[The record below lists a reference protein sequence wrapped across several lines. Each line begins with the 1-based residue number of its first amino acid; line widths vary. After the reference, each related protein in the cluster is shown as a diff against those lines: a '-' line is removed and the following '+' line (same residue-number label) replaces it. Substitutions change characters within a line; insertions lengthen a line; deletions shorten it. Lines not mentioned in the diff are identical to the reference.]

1 MKRLMMR
8 WLVPVLLAALYPLVQ
23 AASPPAFSTASAGA
37 APAPWRVIGLPE
49 RYAKPVTQFDITE
62 LAGSK
67 VLRIRADQSW
77 GTLAVGSTPPEPI
90 SPQTTL
96 KWRWRLDQALP
107 QADLSRKATEDAAL
121 KVCVSFDM
129 PADSIPSGERTLF
142 KLAQF
147 FTRDKIPT
155 ATLCYVWSRIEAIGH
170 AQASPV
176 TNRVRYVVLAN
187 ASTALQ
193 TWHSQERNL
202 HADFLKAFGH
212 EAVIVPA
219 RSAIVLGADSDNT
232 AASSL
237 GYVGDVQVSP

>member
-1 MKRLMMR
+1 
-8 WLVPVLLAALYPLVQ
+8 LA
-23 AASPPAFSTASAGA
+23 
-37 APAPWRVIGLPE
+37 IG
-49 RYAKPVTQFDITE
+49 
-62 LAGSK
+62 S
-67 VLRIRADQSW
+67 S
-77 GTLAVGSTPPEPI
+77 PPEPV

-107 QADLSRKATEDAAL
+107 LADLSRKATEDAVL

-129 PADSIPSGERTLF
+129 PAESIPAGERTLIR
-142 KLAQF
+142 LVQF

-155 ATLCYVWSRIEAIGH
+155 ATLCYVWANKEVIGY

-176 TNRVRYVVLAN
+176 TNRVRYIVLAN

-193 TWHSQERNL
+193 TWHTQERNL

-212 EAVIVPA
+212 EAGIVPA

-232 AASSL
+232 TASSL
-237 GYVGDVQVSP
+237 GFVGDVQIAP

>member
-1 MKRLMMR
+1 MR
-8 WLVPVLLAALYPLVQ
+8 WLAPVLAAILCPLAQ
-23 AASPPAFSTASAGA
+23 AASLPAFSTANAGP

-49 RYAKPVTQFDITE
+49 RYAKPITQFEVVD
-62 LAGSK
+62 LSGAK
-67 VLRIRADQSW
+67 VLRIKADQSW
-77 GTLAVGSTPPEPI
+77 GTLALGSTPPEPV

-129 PADSIPSGERTLF
+129 HADSIPAGERTLF

-155 ATLCYVWSRIEAIGH
+155 ATLCYVWAHKEAVGH

-176 TNRVRYVVLAN
+176 TNRVRYLVLAN

-193 TWHSQERNL
+193 TWHAQERNL

-212 EAVIVPA
+212 EVGMAPA
-219 RSAIVLGADSDNT
+219 RTAIVLGADSDNT
-232 AASSL
+232 AAVSV
-237 GYVGDVQVSP
+237 GYIGDVQVLP

>member
-1 MKRLMMR
+1 MR
-8 WLVPVLLAALYPLVQ
+8 WFGSLLLAALCPVVQ
-23 AASPPAFSTASAGA
+23 AASPPAFSKASAGS

-49 RYAKPVTQFDITE
+49 RYAKPLTQFDIVE

-67 VLRIRADQSW
+67 VLRVKADQSW
-77 GTLAVGSTPPEPI
+77 GTLAIGSSPPEPV

-96 KWRWRLDQALP
+96 KWLWRLDQALP
-107 QADLSRKATEDAAL
+107 LADLSRKTTEDSAL

-129 PADSIPSGERTLF
+129 PADSIPSGERALF
-142 KLAQF
+142 KLVQF

-155 ATLCYVWSRIEAIGH
+155 ATLCYVWAHKESIGH

-176 TNRVRYVVLAN
+176 TNRVRYIVLAN

-193 TWHSQERNL
+193 TWHAQERNL

-212 EAVIVPA
+212 EAGIVPA
-219 RSAIVLGADSDNT
+219 RNAIVLGADSDNT
-232 AASSL
+232 TASSL
-237 GYVGDVQVSP
+237 GYVGDVQVAP